1 MNVSTV
7 SELLDYME
15 TFLNGEDGYSI
26 KYFKQKLKERYSDD
40 IIITTITGKSSIVKQ
55 HSFRTY
61 LTVQEWMGNSLLPT
75 EWGWRLQD
83 GMLTPVETDR
93 PIAPDTA

>member
-26 KYFKQKLKERYSDD
+26 KYFKQKLKERYGDD
-40 IIITTITGKSSIVKQ
+40 IIITMSITGKSSIVKQ
-55 HSFRTY
+55 HSFRT
-61 LTVQEWMGNSLLPT
+61 
-75 EWGWRLQD
+75 
-83 GMLTPVETDR
+83 
-93 PIAPDTA
+93 